1 MCPKKTERHVV
12 QLNFDFCASVRLC
25 EEYEKI
31 AEKALTSPAN
41 TEQSHGAEGLQINTS
56 Y

>member
-1 MCPKKTERHVV
+1 MIF
-12 QLNFDFCASVRLC
+12 LFGFFSRLS

-41 TEQSHGAEGLQINTS
+41 TEHLMELKVSFKWKGTLRKIIN
-56 Y
+56 